1 MAFTLMGCCGMP
13 NRTYEPR
20 SAGKSPILYP
30 FEGTHEKL
38 VTGAKYTLKEISL
51 IIGVNDKT
59 MHSRM
64 KHKCVLTD
72 KEVRPTQ
79 EPADGWNFSRAGA
92 YNRLETADM
101 QLSDKWLRV
110 KL

>member
-1 MAFTLMGCCGMP
+1 MP
-13 NRTYEPR
+13 NRNYEPR
-20 SAGKSPILYP
+20 SAGKNPVLYI

-38 VTGAKYTLKEISL
+38 VTGEKYTLKQISL

-64 KHKCVLTD
+64 KQKCVLTD
-72 KEVRPTQ
+72 KEVRPTT
-79 EPADGWNFSRAGA
+79 EPSGGWNFSRTGE
-92 YNRLETADM
+92 YNRLETTDM

>member
-1 MAFTLMGCCGMP
+1 LIRKLGRP
-13 NRTYEPR
+13 N
-20 SAGKSPILYP
+20 
-30 FEGTHEKL
+30 
-38 VTGAKYTLKEISL
+38 
-51 IIGVNDKT
+51 
-59 MHSRM
+59 
-64 KHKCVLTD
+64 
-72 KEVRPTQ
+72 